1 MGDTQND
8 GVGTVGNGVNIE
20 RVFMIRIILIA
31 VQHVKYWF

>member
-31 VQHVKYWF
+31 VQHVKY